1 MEPSLINVKEGDL
14 ILRKG
19 DKLSELD
26 LEKYMQFLSLTTDDR
41 DLLPIRIYITV
52 VTFLIAIFYI
62 SLILPDFWNDTL
74 RSTIVAFAI
83 LINLSLSRFML
94 ELGSTELFGE
104 NLLYLLDLYHTLYQW
119 HLLQWL
125 L

>member
-104 NLLYLLDLYHTLYQW
+104 NSLLVGLIPYLIPVAFA
-119 HLLQWL
+119 QWL